1 MVEVPNCFYRLSLK
15 GLILNETRD
24 KFLIVQ
30 EDNGLW
36 ELPGG
41 GLDWGENPQDGL
53 RREIKEEMGLSVT
66 SVSNTPAYLIVGQ
79 KKEDDIWIANVLFEV
94 VVENLD
100 FTPSEECVAIKFVSP
115 EEAKTLETFPNV
127 QDLARMFD
135 PNNHR

>member
-1 MVEVPNCFYRLSLK
+1 MIEVPNGFYRLSLK

-53 RREIKEEMGLSVT
+53 RREIEEEMGLKVT
-66 SVSNTPAYLIVGQ
+66 WVSKTPSYLIVGQ
-79 KKEDDIWIANVLFEV
+79 KKKDDIWISNVIFEV
-94 VVENLD
+94 TVENLD
-100 FTPSEECVAIKFVSP
+100 FTPSEECVAIRFVNST
-115 EEAKTLETFPNV
+115 EAKTLESFPNV
-127 QDLARMFD
+127 QDLAEMFD
-135 PNNHR
+135 PGNHQ

>member
-1 MVEVPNCFYRLSLK
+1 MIEVPNCFYRLSLK
-15 GLILNETRD
+15 GLILNETKD

-53 RREIKEEMGLSVT
+53 SREIEEEMGLH
-66 SVSNTPAYLIVGQ
+66 VSFVSKTPAYLIVGQ

-127 QDLARMFD
+127 QDLAGMFD
-135 PNNHR
+135 PENHR